1 MPASKV
7 LSPTAIGFFDPL
19 FFLSPPHFLR
29 QIVGFLLMLA
39 KIFLLIWVFVTS
51 MCKSFLMKARK
62 ASILSDGS
70 DFFSARNCIIPL
82 RRAISSDSLHILWNN
97 CFFSDASGSASLLF
111 FDFLVTVGSVPLTA
125 SLLFFDFLVTVGS
138 VPLTSSTALF
148 LVDLTREAEAA
159 TALSLPLALEF
170 FLDFLSDSDPESSSG
185 GSGFAPDGV
194 WGFLAAARGGED
206 LRIGSGSDSISSD
219 EESSVSSS
227 PEEVSEETGFSGSRD
242 FDIF

>member
-1 MPASKV
+1 
-7 LSPTAIGFFDPL
+7 
-19 FFLSPPHFLR
+19 
-29 QIVGFLLMLA
+29 
-39 KIFLLIWVFVTS
+39 

-62 ASILSDGS
+62 ASILSYGS
-70 DFFSARNCIIPL
+70 DFFSALNFIIPL

-97 CFFSDASGSASLLF
+97 GFFSDASGS
-111 FDFLVTVGSVPLTA
+111 A

-159 TALSLPLALEF
+159 TALSL
-170 FLDFLSDSDPESSSG
+170 SSG

-194 WGFLAAARGGED
+194 WGFLAAAGGGED

-242 FDIF
+242 FDIFLVRKL